1 MYGNY
6 ERTLDEK
13 NRIVVPV
20 KFREELGNNFF
31 ITFGLDNSLTLR
43 SQEEFNKLTKKLTE
57 NNMLDKN
64 MRQFNRFILSNTE
77 EIKLDKSGRFVIPTR
92 FLERAA
98 IKKDIIFIGVGNVSE
113 IFAKE
118 IYDQDIKSIDETQ
131 EFDNLA
137 QLLFESGAKL

>member
-6 ERTLDEK
+6 ERALDDK
-13 NRIVVPV
+13 NRIVIPA
-20 KFREELGNNFF
+20 KFREELGDTFF

-43 SQEEFNKLTKKLTE
+43 SQEEFNKLTKKLAD

-64 MRQFNRFILSNTE
+64 MRLFNRFILSNTE
-77 EIKLDKSGRFVIPTR
+77 EIKLDKTGRFVIPPR

-98 IKKDIIFIGVGNVSE
+98 IKKDIIFIGIGNVSE

-118 IYDQDIKSIDETQ
+118 IYQQDIKSFDETEQ
-131 EFDNLA
+131 FDNLA